1 MLPELR
7 RLQAVPTNPRLS
19 HCCATP
25 RSPTRCPAALGSHVS
40 APWGQAGS
48 AGLPCLSCS
57 WCCRQ
62 QEEDG
67 PRGYTSR
74 WPLLPTPTPPPS
86 FQPQGEELELARSQC
101 QRETQSSTGGGDR
114 TKTFMYVK
122 GKRGKKKKRYLN
134 KTALSLFSALPLLL
148 EGFLLPD
155 GDTPRRGWSTHTD
168 EHPGEIPAV
177 GHRDGHC
184 APPPRTERHCPL
196 PLRRGKR
203 WSFAPSSCSVL
214 EKLCRKCA
222 HC

>member
-1 MLPELR
+1 MPPRGHPRGVRRHLGAMCQLR
-7 RLQAVPTNPRLS
+7 GAKRGLQ
-19 HCCATP
+19 
-25 RSPTRCPAALGSHVS
+25 GSRAS
-40 APWGQAGS
+40 RAPGAAGS
-48 AGLPCLSCS
+48 RRRTVPGGTRAGGPSC
-57 WCCRQ
+57 
-62 QEEDG
+62 
-67 PRGYTSR
+67 
-74 WPLLPTPTPPPS
+74 PPPPPPSS

-148 EGFLLPD
+148 EGFLFPD